1 MMPTRSVLD
10 KIYALKATDKS
21 EDRFEVAFED
31 GQLIWNFEIEDLD
44 KLGVLILGLDV
55 KVKVS
60 PRLSLL
66 RQSEVLRQT
75 LTYLEEDFSVVEHDP
90 DSRTVILRS
99 NLPRRSETAV
109 HYYEIVLSNGDQ
121 LSFRRY
127 SFDRVTAKRQSCAA
141 NLARANFE
149 RLIGDFE
156 SLFS

>member
-1 MMPTRSVLD
+1 
-10 KIYALKATDKS
+10 
-21 EDRFEVAFED
+21 
-31 GQLIWNFEIEDLD
+31 
-44 KLGVLILGLDV
+44 
-55 KVKVS
+55 
-60 PRLSLL
+60 LL